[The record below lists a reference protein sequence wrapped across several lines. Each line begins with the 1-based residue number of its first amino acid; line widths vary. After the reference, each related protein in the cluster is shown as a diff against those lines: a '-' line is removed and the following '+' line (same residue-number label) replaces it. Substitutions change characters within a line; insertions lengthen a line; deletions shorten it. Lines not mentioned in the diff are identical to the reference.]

1 MQDSMTATELGA
13 HLGVSCSKTRA
24 RIVARTGLEPVAGRY
39 PWRRVLRCIHG
50 TEGHLLAGRLAE
62 LKAAHGTPACPQ
74 IADPGARAG
83 AQGAPLIDAL
93 DDLEEALKAP
103 LWSFE
108 RMSRIL
114 GKRPDTL
121 AKALRQGRLALP
133 FPTLQLGPRLRLYR
147 PLEVRLWCEDGI
159 RLALPPAMTVPAPQ
173 SPAATA
179 ARPAEAPAETA
190 RKVVFGGFGRARQPR
205 AG

>member
-24 RIVARTGLEPVAGRY
+24 RIAARTGLEPVAGRY

-50 TEGHLLAGRLAE
+50 TEGHLLASRLAE
-62 LKAAHGTPACPQ
+62 LKVAHGTPGYA
-74 IADPGARAG
+74 PGAEKDAARGAG
-83 AQGAPLIDAL
+83 SPLIDAL

>member
-39 PWRRVLRCIHG
+39 PGRRVLRCIHG

-62 LKAAHGTPACPQ
+62 LKAAH
-74 IADPGARAG
+74 
-83 AQGAPLIDAL
+83 GAPLIDAL

-190 RKVVFGGFGRARQPR
+190 RKVVFGGFGRARQSR